1 MTANFRA
8 EPHTGAVKVKGT
20 SEVVA
25 SRESFGSLN
34 SDKCSRLGAVEL
46 LVTMAMWALNVAGG
60 IFSIVSIFLTKSCVV
75 KVALF
80 RTSVLSPPAE
90 RAHTAPVTCGSLV
103 RLFFLPWGNVRREV
117 AVPLCTGIIVN
128 IIIARYYVCI
138 ILQWFLWLLVCLRGW
153 VCFCVCK

>member
-103 RLFFLPWGNVRREV
+103 RLFFFTLRERTPRGSS
-117 AVPLCTGIIVN
+117 ASMYWDHSQHNYCQILCLHYTTVISLTTRVS
-128 IIIARYYVCI
+128 AWMSV
-138 ILQWFLWLLVCLRGW
+138 FL
-153 VCFCVCK
+153 CV